1 MHRPLKG
8 GSARPHGLFALGATA
23 PRWRG
28 GSEAETPLG
37 PDPQQSL
44 ARALEPTGTRSRIPW
59 RPPGGSA
66 RPHPTHVRTPSLE
79 PVIEHPSLEAP
90 EPARTLPPSRAPA
103 ERMSLCPY
111 CGEEQRAAAPAAC
124 HACRGVFEPLSRQA
138 TQNAMGPWQFRD
150 AANPFRPGCSY
161 ETLRAL
167 AERGKIDPSTPVRGP
182 TTRQFWMRADETHG
196 LAHLFGRC
204 HACRE
209 RARPSDALCF
219 TCGAPFVAPTDRQRL
234 GLGPVRPIGGP
245 MAPAW
250 PARSE
255 PTDLAPPRGA
265 APSVIRP
272 QIAWAF
278 EHARPIG
285 APAPHSVDAFDALLA
300 LTPTPIAAQRAPRS
314 IASRQAVRWAAVG
327 VGAVALVA
335 VLVIG
340 AVKARATPDSDRPGA
355 KASETAPL
363 STRVT
368 EAFKKAKG
376 VGGAGGRSR
385 GAGGAGQGT
394 VAEAVRSLRAVASDP
409 EASPTLILR
418 VEAEVARLESL
429 PR

>member
-1 MHRPLKG
+1 
-8 GSARPHGLFALGATA
+8 
-23 PRWRG
+23 
-28 GSEAETPLG
+28 
-37 PDPQQSL
+37 
-44 ARALEPTGTRSRIPW
+44 
-59 RPPGGSA
+59 
-66 RPHPTHVRTPSLE
+66 
-79 PVIEHPSLEAP
+79 
-90 EPARTLPPSRAPA
+90 
-103 ERMSLCPY
+103 MSLCPY
-111 CGEEQRAAAPAAC
+111 CGEEQRAAAPTAC

-234 GLGPVRPIGGP
+234 GLGPVRPVGGP
-245 MAPAW
+245 TAPSW

-265 APSVIRP
+265 PANVTRTPLDST
-272 QIAWAF
+272 F
-278 EHARPIG
+278 EHARPVG
-285 APAPHSVDAFDALLA
+285 APTPHAVDAFDALLA
-300 LTPTPIAAQRAPRS
+300 LTPAPLPPQRSARS
-314 IASRQAVRWAAVG
+314 IAFRHAVRWAAVG
-327 VGAVALVA
+327 IGAATLVA

-340 AVKARATPDSDRPGA
+340 AVKARATPDSDRPAA

-363 STRVT
+363 TTRAA
-368 EAFKKAKG
+368 EAFRKAKG
-376 VGGAGGRSR
+376 ADG
-385 GAGGAGQGT
+385 GT

-429 PR
+429 RR